1 MQEIEVTK
9 NEAGLK
15 LKKVCM
21 TYLSL
26 APSSFIYK
34 MLRKKNIVLNDKKAD
49 GNEILLAG
57 DIIKLYLSDDT
68 IEKFRVSSIIG
79 NKASD
84 TPTKERPKRELDIIY
99 EDDNYIFCNKGVNVL
114 SQKAKPEDYSINE
127 MILDYLLD
135 KGDITEESLQTFHP
149 SICNRLDRNTS
160 GIIMAA
166 KTPHGAHYL
175 SDVLKNRTVKKYYFA
190 IVTGKADLD
199 GDYTAYML
207 KDEATN
213 KVTISKVKMNDAKA
227 IETNINILDYNPKA
241 DVTLLMIELKT
252 GKSHQIRAHLSSLGY
267 PIVGDVKYGS
277 KTLNAIF
284 NRKYGIK
291 SQMLSS
297 VLVVFPEGTETIS
310 ARRFSAKPLKAFYK
324 LFDVD
329 SYL

>member
-1 MQEIEVTK
+1 MREINVTK

-21 TYLSL
+21 KYLSL
-26 APSSFIYK
+26 APASFIYK

-57 DIIKLYLSDDT
+57 DVIKLYLSDET
-68 IEKFRVSSIIG
+68 IEKFRVSSIVDK
-79 NKASD
+79 NNND
-84 TPTKERPKRELDIIY
+84 NPKIKRIPQLDIVY
-99 EDDNYIFCNKGVNVL
+99 EDENYIFCNKGVNIL

-175 SDVLKNRTVKKYYFA
+175 SDVLKNRTVKKYYVA
-190 IVTGKADLD
+190 MVAGMADLD
-199 GDYTAYML
+199 GDYTAYLL
-207 KDEATN
+207 KDETTN

-267 PIVGDVKYGS
+267 PILGDIKYGS
-277 KTLNAIF
+277 RTINAIF
-284 NRKYGIK
+284 NRKYGFK

-310 ARRFSAKPLKAFYK
+310 ARRFTARPMDAFYK

>member
-1 MQEIEVTK
+1 MREINVTK

-21 TYLSL
+21 KYLSL
-26 APSSFIYK
+26 APASFIYK

-57 DIIKLYLSDDT
+57 DVIKLYLSDET
-68 IEKFRVSSIIG
+68 IEKFRVSSIVDKNNNDNPEI
-79 NKASD
+79 
-84 TPTKERPKRELDIIY
+84 KRVPQLDIVY
-99 EDDNYIFCNKGVNVL
+99 EDENYIFCNKGVNTL

-190 IVTGKADLD
+190 MVAGMADLD
-199 GDYTAYML
+199 GDYTAYLL
-207 KDEATN
+207 KDETTN

-227 IETNINILDYNPKA
+227 IETNIKILDYNPKA

-252 GKSHQIRAHLSSLGY
+252 GKRHQIRAHLSSLGY
-267 PIVGDVKYGS
+267 PILGDIKYGS
-277 KTLNAIF
+277 RTINAIF

-310 ARRFSAKPLKAFYK
+310 ARRFTARPMDAFYK

>member
-1 MQEIEVTK
+1 MREINVTK

-21 TYLSL
+21 KYLSL
-26 APSSFIYK
+26 APASFIYK

-49 GNEILLAG
+49 GNEILLTG
-57 DIIKLYLSDDT
+57 DVIKLYLSDET
-68 IEKFRVSSIIG
+68 IEKFRVSSIVDKNNNDNPEI
-79 NKASD
+79 
-84 TPTKERPKRELDIIY
+84 KRIPQLDIVY
-99 EDDNYIFCNKGVNVL
+99 EDENYIFCNKGVNIL

-190 IVTGKADLD
+190 MVAGMADLD
-199 GDYTAYML
+199 GDYTAYLL
-207 KDEATN
+207 KDETTN

-227 IETNINILDYNPKA
+227 IETNIKILDYNPKA

-267 PIVGDVKYGS
+267 PILGDIKYGS
-277 KTLNAIF
+277 RTINAIF

-310 ARRFSAKPLKAFYK
+310 ARRFTARPMDAFYK

>member
-1 MQEIEVTK
+1 MREINVTK

-21 TYLSL
+21 KYLSL
-26 APSSFIYK
+26 APASFIYK

-57 DIIKLYLSDDT
+57 DVIKLYLSDET
-68 IEKFRVSSIIG
+68 IEKFRVSSIVDKNNNDNPEI
-79 NKASD
+79 KHV
-84 TPTKERPKRELDIIY
+84 PQLDIVY
-99 EDDNYIFCNKGVNVL
+99 EDENYIFCNKGVNTL

-190 IVTGKADLD
+190 MVAGMADLD
-199 GDYTAYML
+199 GDYTAYLL
-207 KDEATN
+207 KDETTN

-227 IETNINILDYNPKA
+227 IETNIKILDYNPKA

-267 PIVGDVKYGS
+267 PILGDIKYGS
-277 KTLNAIF
+277 RTINAIF

-310 ARRFSAKPLKAFYK
+310 ARRFTARPMDAFYK

>member
-1 MQEIEVTK
+1 MREINVTK

-21 TYLSL
+21 KYLSL
-26 APSSFIYK
+26 APASFIYK

-57 DIIKLYLSDDT
+57 DVIKLYLSDET
-68 IEKFRVSSIIG
+68 IEKFRVSSIVDKNNNDNPEI
-79 NKASD
+79 
-84 TPTKERPKRELDIIY
+84 KRIPQLDIVY
-99 EDDNYIFCNKGVNVL
+99 EDENYIFCNKGVNTL

-190 IVTGKADLD
+190 MVAGMADLD
-199 GDYTAYML
+199 GDYTAYLL
-207 KDEATN
+207 KDETTN

-227 IETNINILDYNPKA
+227 IETNIKILDYNPKA

-267 PIVGDVKYGS
+267 PILGDIKYGS
-277 KTLNAIF
+277 RTINAIF

-310 ARRFSAKPLKAFYK
+310 ARRFTARPLDAFYK

>member
-1 MQEIEVTK
+1 MREINVTK

-21 TYLSL
+21 KYLSL
-26 APSSFIYK
+26 APASFIYK

-57 DIIKLYLSDDT
+57 DVIKLYLSDET
-68 IEKFRVSSIIG
+68 IEKFRVSSIVDKNNNDNPEI
-79 NKASD
+79 
-84 TPTKERPKRELDIIY
+84 KRVPQLDIVY
-99 EDDNYIFCNKGVNVL
+99 EDENYIFCNKGVNTL

-190 IVTGKADLD
+190 MVAGMADLD
-199 GDYTAYML
+199 GDYTAYLL
-207 KDEATN
+207 KDETTN

-227 IETNINILDYNPKA
+227 IETNIKILDYNPKA

-267 PIVGDVKYGS
+267 PILGDIKYGS
-277 KTLNAIF
+277 RTINAIF

-310 ARRFSAKPLKAFYK
+310 ARRFTARPMDAFYK